1 MLRFLLSI
9 LLIFF
14 LINFNHAARE
24 GTGYNR
30 GFKNKNLVII
40 NDLLDSKNYKKSIT
54 LIKLEIKKD
63 KSNADLYNYLGYAYR
78 KSGNLE
84 LSIQSYKEAL
94 RLNPNHLEAHNYIG
108 VAYITGGKIDK
119 AKHHLKILKELCGSK
134 CKEYKSLEA
143 KLNNTLNNEN

>member
-9 LLIFF
+9 LFSIF
-14 LINFNHAARE
+14 LINNNYAARE

-30 GFKNKNLVII
+30 GFNNKNISTI
-40 NDLLDSKNYKKSIT
+40 NDLLDKQNYKKSIE

-78 KSGNLE
+78 KSENLE

-143 KLNNTLNNEN
+143 KLNNTLKNEN

>member
-30 GFKNKNLVII
+30 GFKNKNLAII

-78 KSGNLE
+78 KSGNLA
-84 LSIQSYKEAL
+84 LAIKNYKEAL
-94 RLNPNHLEAHNYIG
+94 RLNPNHSEAHNYIG
-108 VAYITGGKIDK
+108 IAYITEGRIEK
-119 AKHHLKILKELCGSK
+119 AIYHLKILEELCKAK
-134 CKEYKSLEA
+134 CSEYKSLEA
-143 KLNNTLNNEN
+143 KLNKILKNE